1 MKGISVRSKLL
12 MLVVVPLFCM
22 ILLCTL
28 SLWGMRLMNQAAHQV
43 NEEVQRLSG
52 FETDFRTLIGVVDAI
67 NKAYLD
73 TTSPGRARRFV
84 PEAQLKLP

>member
-43 NEEVQRLSG
+43 NEEEV
-52 FETDFRTLIGVVDAI
+52 
-67 NKAYLD
+67 
-73 TTSPGRARRFV
+73 
-84 PEAQLKLP
+84 